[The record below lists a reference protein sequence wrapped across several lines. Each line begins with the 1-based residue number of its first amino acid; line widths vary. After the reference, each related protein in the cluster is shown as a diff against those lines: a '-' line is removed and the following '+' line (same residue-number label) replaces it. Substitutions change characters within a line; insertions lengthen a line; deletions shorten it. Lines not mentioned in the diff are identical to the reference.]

1 MKKMDENMTGKKL
14 DLEAFRAKSD
24 KFGAEATAKVL
35 AMAKQLED
43 VIKAAYPHKLRM
55 NSSTQ
60 DAIRTEDSFNDTVEY
75 LNAVAEYHKAHG
87 EAISQYAK
95 LITAERKMDELYD
108 KLDGEVPYTVCLD
121 VTDWDDD
128 DDDDWDEDDEE
139 DCEDG
144 EDCDGDC
151 KNCEFAVHI
160 VHGPVDDKA

>member
-14 DLEAFRAKSD
+14 DIDALHAKTD

-43 VIKAAYPHKLRM
+43 VIKAAYPHKLRI

-95 LITAERKMDELYD
+95 LIIAERKMDELYD
-108 KLDGEVPYTVCLD
+108 KLGGEVPYTVCLD

-128 DDDDWDEDDEE
+128 DDDDWDEDDDE

-151 KNCEFAVHI
+151 KNCEFAVRI
-160 VHGPVDDKA
+160 VHGPVDEKD

>member
-1 MKKMDENMTGKKL
+1 MKKMEENMTGKKI
-14 DLEAFRAKSD
+14 DLEALRAKSD

-75 LNAVAEYHKAHG
+75 LNAVAEYHKAQG
-87 EAISQYAK
+87 KAISQYAK

-128 DDDDWDEDDEE
+128 DDDWDEDDKE
-139 DCEDG
+139 DCEDD

-160 VHGPVDDKA
+160 VHGPVDDKN